1 MGSLLSTFNQPL
13 LSPINLEL
21 YANAVHYKGA
31 ALGNCWGYDDGTVR
45 GLSRPNEFQIILY
58 NGHKK
63 VHALK
68 FQSVV
73 APNGFIA
80 KLYGPV
86 EGKRH
91 DSGMLRLSG
100 LLEQLQAHSFD
111 RAGNTLGIYGD
122 PAYPLRP
129 HLQAPLRG
137 NNLRNDQIE
146 WNKSMSAVRVPVE
159 WIFGATINYFKFMDF
174 KKKKKIGLS
183 AVGKMYLPYGLLH
196 NAPASLY
203 KTATSK
209 YFDINPQSLLEEYFI

>member
-1 MGSLLSTFNQPL
+1 MGSLLSTLNQPL

-21 YANAVHYKGA
+21 YANAVHDKGA
-31 ALGNCWGYDDGTVR
+31 ALGNCWRYDDGTVR
-45 GLSRPNEFQIILY
+45 ALSRPNEFQIILY

-111 RAGNTLGIYGD
+111 RAGNTLCIYGD

-159 WIFGATINYFKFMDF
+159 WIFEATINYFKFMDF
-174 KKKKKIGLS
+174 FKKKKL
-183 AVGKMYLPYGLLH
+183 
-196 NAPASLY
+196 
-203 KTATSK
+203 
-209 YFDINPQSLLEEYFI
+209 D